1 LLRAVFLLRGYFWDN
16 CVLVF
21 DLALMGESGKKREE
35 TGSAELTRVLGQRPK
50 KNGPKTI

>member
-1 LLRAVFLLRGYFWDN
+1 VDQPTRNVSTG
-16 CVLVF
+16 CGGVF